1 MRGKVGESQMKK
13 GPERRAKK
21 PKAAIRRASIYE
33 ERTGLVRDLWQGDVP
48 LVKAYWLFGVLVGI
62 GFAIVFGY
70 IEYQSEGL
78 SEGFGPA
85 FIIGLMLFYFV
96 YVIFIN
102 ISIWRSANKYRGSK
116 RWAIL
121 AKVMVLVSWAALIR
135 EAWEIYSV
143 VPN

>member
-21 PKAAIRRASIYE
+21 PNAAIRRASIYE

-96 YVIFIN
+96 YVIFRN
-102 ISIWRSANKYRGSK
+102 ISIWRSANKYRGPK

-121 AKVMVLVSWAALIR
+121 AKMMVLVSWAALIR